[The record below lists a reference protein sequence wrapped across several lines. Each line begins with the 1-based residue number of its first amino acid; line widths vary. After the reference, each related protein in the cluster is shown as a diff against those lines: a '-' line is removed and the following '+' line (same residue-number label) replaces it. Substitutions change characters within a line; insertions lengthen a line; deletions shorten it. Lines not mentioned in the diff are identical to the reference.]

1 MRLLVDDEHREG
13 TDGIE
18 RGDEQDEEDEKE
30 GEPLLDLHDAIGVGL
45 LFVAGEKR
53 ERVDPL

>member
-18 RGDEQDEEDEKE
+18 RGDEQDEEDEEE
-30 GEPLLDLHDAIGVGL
+30 GEPFLDLHDAVGIGL
-45 LFVAGEKR
+45 LFVLGKDGER
-53 ERVDPL
+53 GDPL